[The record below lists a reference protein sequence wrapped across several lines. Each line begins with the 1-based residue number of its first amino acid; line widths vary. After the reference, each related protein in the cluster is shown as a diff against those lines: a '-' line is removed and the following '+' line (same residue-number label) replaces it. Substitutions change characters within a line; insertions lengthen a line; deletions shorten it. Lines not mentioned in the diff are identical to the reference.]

1 MAKDIYLFHEAD
13 KTEGHGASMYF
24 INSGK
29 IIVEKGGKE
38 VDAKYEG
45 TYFGELGLMFS
56 DGRKACV
63 KGGNKVC
70 LPFDL
75 SLSLL

>member
-1 MAKDIYLFHEAD
+1 
-13 KTEGHGASMYF
+13 MYF

-56 DGRKACV
+56 DG
-63 KGGNKVC
+63 
-70 LPFDL
+70 
-75 SLSLL
+75 LLELRQADFFGLIETHPPVASVLYENMSDVVSKMRRF

>member
-1 MAKDIYLFHEAD
+1 
-13 KTEGHGASMYF
+13 MYF

-70 LPFDL
+70 LPL
-75 SLSLL
+75 